1 MLETVKSPYLLGSYA
16 PVDKEVE
23 GSCEL
28 IAGEVPRD
36 LFGVLVRN
44 GPNPRFEP
52 KGRYHWFDGD
62 GMLHAFHI
70 ENGTVSYRNRWVR
83 TRGLEKEEAA
93 GTALWGGIMDSIKG
107 NPGPPYKDTANT
119 DVVFHRGAVYPFWYL
134 CGSAYRVDPKTLE
147 TTGRD
152 DFGGTYKGVM
162 SAHSKVDER
171 TGDLLFFDYGPI
183 APYMH
188 FGIIDAEGKMTK
200 RVPVELPGPR
210 LPHDLALTDDYG
222 IVMDLPIV
230 FDTTAMMQGRWKTSF
245 DRNLPARFALVPRKG
260 DGAVR
265 WFEAEPCYM
274 YHSVNAWQ
282 EGDEV
287 VLVGCRVAEPFQ
299 EPRPEEGP
307 YAVMMA
313 TLRISAALHEWRFDL
328 KTGKTKERALDD
340 RNAEFPTFDR
350 RTIGRKTRFSYNVLI
365 GAEPTVYFDGV
376 AKYDLSTGKSD
387 ALVFGPGRRGSESP
401 FAPRVG
407 STEEDDGYV
416 LSIVHDER
424 EDRSELWIIDAKD
437 VARGPV
443 ARLRV
448 PQRVPL
454 GFHALFVPGEKL
466 AEKVA

>member
-1 MLETVKSPYLLGSYA
+1 MDDTGKSPYLLGSYA
-16 PVDKEVE
+16 PVHTETE
-23 GSCEL
+23 GVCEL
-28 IAGEVPRD
+28 VAGQVPKD
-36 LFGVLVRN
+36 LHGLLVRN
-44 GPNPRFEP
+44 GPNAKYEP

-62 GMLHAFHI
+62 GMLHAFLI
-70 ENGTVSYRNRWVR
+70 ENGEVRYRNRWVR
-83 TRGLEKEEAA
+83 TSGLAKEDAA
-93 GTALWGGIMDSIKG
+93 GTALWGGIMDSIKD
-107 NPGPPYKDTANT
+107 NPKGAVYKDTANT
-119 DVVFHRGAVYPFWYL
+119 DVVFHRGALYPLWYL

-147 TTGRD
+147 TRGKD

-162 SAHSKVDER
+162 SAHSKVDEHS
-171 TGDLLFFDYGPI
+171 GDLLFFDYGPI
-183 APYMH
+183 PPFMH
-188 FGIIDAEGKMTK
+188 FGIVDAEGKLTK

-210 LPHDLALTDDYG
+210 LPHDLALTPDYG

-230 FDTTAMMQGRWKTSF
+230 FDTQAMMQGRWKTSF
-245 DRNLPARFALVPRKG
+245 DRSLPARFALVPRHG
-260 DGAVR
+260 DGPIR

-282 EGDEV
+282 EGNEV
-287 VLVGCRVAEPFQ
+287 VLVGCRVEEPFQ
-299 EPRPEEGP
+299 TPRPEEGP

-328 KTGKTKERALDD
+328 ATGKTKERALDD

-350 RTIGRKTRFSYNVLI
+350 RTIGRRTRYSYNVII
-365 GAEPTVYFDGV
+365 GSEPTVFFDGV
-376 AKYDLSTGKSD
+376 VKYDLESGKSD

-407 STEEDDGYV
+407 ATAEDDGYV

-424 EDRSELWIIDAKD
+424 EDRTELWILDAKE
-437 VARGPV
+437 VSRGPV

-454 GFHALFVPGEKL
+454 GFHALFVPGEQL
-466 AEKVA
+466 S